1 MKKRLF
7 IFLSCVISIVLICA
21 MFAACTDDEKTKNS
35 SDKDPIIGTW
45 LCSDTD
51 DGSAYFVE
59 ISAKEYDENDKTSQ
73 YRLNWKMYRVFEWR
87 DTMDVVTEDLNI
99 NPKYE
104 GKYSLYCD
112 FKTTYNIRNDYKI
125 EMSTSDTFVV
135 TGTYTDIYEKDLR
148 LEFNRSS
155 LTADQFETQYLNK

>member
-1 MKKRLF
+1 
-7 IFLSCVISIVLICA
+7 
-21 MFAACTDDEKTKNS
+21 
-35 SDKDPIIGTW
+35 
-45 LCSDTD
+45 
-51 DGSAYFVE
+51 
-59 ISAKEYDENDKTSQ
+59 
-73 YRLNWKMYRVFEWR
+73 
-87 DTMDVVTEDLNI
+87 MDVVTEDLNI